1 MKNIKKILF
10 VALFGLLTFSSFAE
24 NMEDTEKAKNGQ
36 EFMQIFM
43 TNTEYEPR
51 LLAWQNS
58 LTNIDFEETAKVD
71 AEVQKLLQTKT
82 SGEVKYKTKDGTLI
96 LKNEFKNGKNVSM
109 TMYDKSGAIA
119 TISQGQITIFYRNG
133 KNAVV
138 TKSDE
143 IDPSKGFSEPEAGT
157 GEMYYSNGILAG
169 KADSKEEHIIFYH
182 KNGKPFFESKK
193 GWDKEKRY

>member
-10 VALFGLLTFSSFAE
+10 VALFGLLTFSSFAA
-24 NMEDTEKAKNGQ
+24 NMKDTEKAENGQ

-51 LLAWQNS
+51 YLAWQNS
-58 LTNIDFEETAKVD
+58 VKNMDSEEKANVD
-71 AEVQKLLQTKT
+71 AEAEKLLQTKT

-96 LKNEFKNGKNVSM
+96 MSSKIENGKPVSM
-109 TMYDKSGAIA
+109 TMYDKSGAIT

-133 KNAVV
+133 KEAAV

-143 IDPSKGFSEPEAGT
+143 IDPSKDFSEPEVAI
-157 GEMYYSNGILAG
+157 GEIYYSNGILAG
-169 KADSKEEHIIFYH
+169 KSDSKEGHIIFYH
-182 KNGKPFFESKK
+182 KNGKPFIELKK

>member
-10 VALFGLLTFSSFAE
+10 VALFGLLTFSSFAA
-24 NMEDTEKAKNGQ
+24 NMKDTEKAENGQ

-43 TNTEYEPR
+43 TNTEYESR
-51 LLAWQNS
+51 YLDWQNS
-58 LTNIDFEETAKVD
+58 LKNMDSEEKANVD
-71 AEVQKLLQTKT
+71 AEAEKLLQTKT

-96 LKNEFKNGKNVSM
+96 MSSKIENGKPASM
-109 TMYDKSGAIA
+109 TMYDKSGAIT

-133 KNAVV
+133 KDAVV

-143 IDPSKGFSEPEAGT
+143 IDPSKGFSKPEAAT
-157 GEMYYSNGILAG
+157 GEIYYSNGILAG
-169 KADSKEEHIIFYH
+169 KSDPKEGHIIFYH

-193 GWDKEKRY
+193 DWDKEKRY

>member
-10 VALFGLLTFSSFAE
+10 VALFGLLTFSSFAA
-24 NMEDTEKAKNGQ
+24 NMKDTEKAKNGQ
-36 EFMQIFM
+36 EFMEIFM

-51 LLAWQNS
+51 YLAWQDSVKNMDS
-58 LTNIDFEETAKVD
+58 EEKANVD
-71 AEVQKLLQTKT
+71 AEAEKLLQTKT

-96 LKNEFKNGKNVSM
+96 ISSKIENGKPASM
-109 TMYDKSGAIA
+109 TMYDKSGAII

-133 KNAVV
+133 KDAVV

-143 IDPSKGFSEPEAGT
+143 IDPSKDFSEPEVAI
-157 GEMYYSNGILAG
+157 GEIYYSNGILAG
-169 KADSKEEHIIFYH
+169 KSDSKEGHIIFYH
-182 KNGKPFFESKK
+182 KNGKPFFELKK

>member
-10 VALFGLLTFSSFAE
+10 VVLFGLLTFSSFAV
-24 NMEDTEKAKNGQ
+24 NMEDTEKAENGQ

-43 TNTEYEPR
+43 TNVEYEPR
-51 LLAWQNS
+51 FLAWQNS
-58 LTNIDFEETAKVD
+58 LKNIALEEKEKVD
-71 AEVQKLLQTKT
+71 AEAEKLLQTKT

-96 LKNEFKNGKNVSM
+96 ISSKIENGKLASV
-109 TMYDKSGAIA
+109 TMYDKSGAIT
-119 TISQGQITIFYRNG
+119 TISQGQITVFYRNG

-143 IDPSKGFSEPEAGT
+143 IDPSKGFSEPEVVT
-157 GEMYYSNGILAG
+157 GELYYPNGILAG
-169 KADSKEEHIIFYH
+169 KSDPKEEHIIFYH